1 MSMSL
6 NSNYQATQ
14 HAFSFSSK
22 MKLNQDSKPCLSSGK
37 RIAIAYDANRQLP
50 LLVKPG
56 VKSLEVATDY
66 LAEATWLLRDQFIM
80 GGATVLLNRL
90 KNYMTAALAV
100 VKEQPFSIS
109 THAN

>member
-14 HAFSFSSK
+14 HALSFSSK
-22 MKLNQDSKPCLSSGK
+22 MKLNQDSKPCVSTGK
-37 RIAIAYDANRQLP
+37 RMAIAYDANRQLS
-50 LLVKPG
+50 LFVKPG

-66 LAEATWLLRDQFIM
+66 SAEATWLLRDQFKM
-80 GGATVLLNRL
+80 GGATVLLNKL
-90 KNYMTAALAV
+90 KNFMATALAV